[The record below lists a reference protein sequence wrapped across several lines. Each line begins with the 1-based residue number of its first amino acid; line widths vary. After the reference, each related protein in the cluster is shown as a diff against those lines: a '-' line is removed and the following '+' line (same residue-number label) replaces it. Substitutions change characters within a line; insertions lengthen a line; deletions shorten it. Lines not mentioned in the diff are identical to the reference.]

1 MSNKS
6 LTHVVGTFLI
16 QAEGAF
22 LNGAGGRGG
31 GGDQNEVMPKTF
43 WTLGENNRP
52 VEIPYVSS
60 QSWKRWLRETFQDE
74 NSDELAAEFKAEDFN
89 VEGNTSK
96 AGTVRDPVVFAEDDI
111 FGYMRA
117 TKGQG
122 RTAASG
128 DEDEEETEK
137 PKEGIQPSKTKG
149 ERVASVMRTSPFH
162 ASLLVSL
169 RKTGWRGEDEGYV
182 YPTAVAETYY
192 QSVLE
197 ELVQKKD
204 SKLSKKQKEGVRQI
218 AEEIST
224 QAIRTQ
230 VSVTLLVEGLRQLSD
245 DKTKTEFD
253 QAIDKI
259 QRANPTPLPY
269 KTQFYNT
276 QLQGVFG
283 LNYERLGMFR
293 NEGDRI
299 ELDRPLVNKYLKE
312 GKIQKTDASRDI
324 YEMVTN
330 PRKDRATKILKSL
343 AVLRGG
349 AKQAA
354 FATDVAP
361 KVVILAGLSCGNLI
375 FNDLFEDT
383 KDGPKLKLDTLKE
396 VITDYAERIIT
407 SVFIGV
413 RTGYLHP
420 DSEKELRE
428 WTAHQSEKVV
438 LTTPIQAVAQMTE
451 ALL

>member
-1 MSNKS
+1 MSDKK
-6 LTHVVGTFLI
+6 LTHIVGTFLI

-22 LNGAGGRGG
+22 LNGAGLGAGEDRTTT
-31 GGDQNEVMPKTF
+31 VPKMFTDF
-43 WTLGENNRP
+43 KDR
-52 VEIPYVSS
+52 VPYVSA
-60 QSWKRWLRETFQDE
+60 QAWKRWLRETFQEE
-74 NSDELAAEFKAEDFN
+74 NPEEPAAEL
-89 VEGNTSK
+89 VQIGISK
-96 AGTVRDPVVFAEDDI
+96 KGTTAKIGTEMDPVVYAEDDI

-117 TKGQG
+117 EKGQG
-122 RTAASG
+122 RIAAEEGEGAEEEFDIEEAETTSKEKGKEKVAAVMRAAPFAAS
-128 DEDEEETEK
+128 
-137 PKEGIQPSKTKG
+137 IL
-149 ERVASVMRTSPFH
+149 A
-162 ASLLVSL
+162 SL
-169 RKTGWRGEDEGYV
+169 RKSGWEGTDKGYV
-182 YPTAVAETYY
+182 H
-192 QSVLE
+192 L
-197 ELVQKKD
+197 
-204 SKLSKKQKEGVRQI
+204 KEG
-218 AEEIST
+218 
-224 QAIRTQ
+224 
-230 VSVTLLVEGLRQLSD
+230 
-245 DKTKTEFD
+245 
-253 QAIDKI
+253 
-259 QRANPTPLPY
+259 TPLPY
-269 KTQFYNT
+269 TTRFYNT

-451 ALL
+451 ALP